1 MFQPLFFSF
10 LFDEFSLPPCFHSA
24 FQERV
29 ESFMVIANHRK
40 RQSSARYVSG
50 GAFERNV
57 FNLVKGILDVVSR
70 LGLSRIIYLHYAML
84 YLSIIFNTV
93 NL

>member
-57 FNLVKGILDVVSR
+57 FNLVKGILDVIFTAC
-70 LGLSRIIYLHYAML
+70 IITYN
-84 YLSIIFNTV
+84 IFTLCNV
-93 NL
+93 IFKYYI